1 MHPCSE
7 AVPCAAALTWRHDT
21 QQNQL
26 IGGQGP
32 LQALLLLIAFI
43 SVPMMLLPKPFLLKR
58 EHEAKVARRGGFQ
71 PLGHEADEEAGACL
85 LPPVPAFLAG
95 ANARVSCCSHPARV
109 AAGRALTVSPD
120 TAEMRHPGASAG
132 GGHGDG
138 HGDGHDDEFEFGE
151 VMVHQMIH
159 TIEYVLGTPAAH
171 PPRH

>member
-26 IGGQGP
+26 IAGQGP

-85 LPPVPAFLAG
+85 LYLPFSPAPMHACLVAVIPPVLL
-95 ANARVSCCSHPARV
+95 RD
-109 AAGRALTVSPD
+109 AL
-120 TAEMRHPGASAG
+120 
-132 GGHGDG
+132 
-138 HGDGHDDEFEFGE
+138 
-151 VMVHQMIH
+151 
-159 TIEYVLGTPAAH
+159 
-171 PPRH
+171 